1 MWRVIASA
9 RCRRRAA
16 QSERLFCSAEGRAA
30 GGACGTPL
38 QLGVRLRP
46 SGFLLLWALLPRAAR
61 RHALRARY
69 RFLSDSRALLRGEE
83 AGWRRGGGG
92 ATAAGGRGRAGEG
105 RERKTGARGVG
116 GAAGPSAGQVR
127 FPRRARGLRESGEG
141 GAADPEPGSQVVPEE
156 PSRRWVSSSRA
167 GQNCSTPVSDSGV
180 GREKE
185 NFRTSRRGQAWRF
198 ECAWHGSL
206 FVH

>member
-1 MWRVIASA
+1 MGRVIASA

-46 SGFLLLWALLPRAAR
+46 HGFLLLWALLPRAAR
-61 RHALRARY
+61 RDALRARH

-92 ATAAGGRGRAGEG
+92 ATAAGGRGRSRAANRRLE
-105 RERKTGARGVG
+105 REELGARP
-116 GAAGPSAGQVR
+116 GPA
-127 FPRRARGLRESGEG
+127 PDE
-141 GAADPEPGSQVVPEE
+141 
-156 PSRRWVSSSRA
+156 SSSRA
-167 GQNCSTPVSDSGV
+167 ELAGCGSLERAGQRIQSPGAKWFLKSRAVAGSALHELDGDCLTPVSDSGV

-185 NFRTSRRGQAWRF
+185 NFRTSRRGQAWCF

-206 FVH
+206 FIH